1 MTSTGKVTDMNEIQT
16 MVRTQITVNGT
27 GFFLAQGQDIAD
39 IKSAIEAAAEAGGR
53 FVSFVVVGNR
63 SVSVFVTAR
72 TQIAISVETV
82 QFDHRDTGDDGAPFG
97 GTFDLL

>member
-1 MTSTGKVTDMNEIQT
+1 MQT

-27 GFFLAQGQDIAD
+27 EFFLAQGQEIEG

-53 FVSFVVVGNR
+53 FVSFIVVGNR
-63 SVSVFVTAR
+63 SMSILVTAA
-72 TQIAISVETV
+72 TQVVISVDTV
-82 QFDHRDTGDDGAPFG
+82 QFDHRDTGDDDAPYG